1 MDEKETHFELLK
13 IKIKLKDLLEQIE
26 CLLET
31 LNSDYSIDEEVS
43 DLLKLLNES

>member
-1 MDEKETHFELLK
+1 MSEREIHFELLK
-13 IKIKLKDLLEQIE
+13 IKIELKKLLTHIE
-26 CLLET
+26 GLVET